1 MHLISNQ
8 QRREAID
15 FLTAFIE
22 LTADGGSTRVYNLK
36 RRAGLLVRKLKNNE
50 EISNEL
56 VKAIKNEQ
64 RNNRNKERHRAISQE
79 W

>member
-8 QRREAID
+8 QRHEVID
-15 FLTAFIE
+15 FLTSFIE
-22 LTADGGSTRVYNLK
+22 LTADNGSNKVYNLK
-36 RRAGLLVRKLKNNE
+36 RRAGLLVRKLNNNQ

-64 RNNRNKERHRAISQE
+64 RNNQNQERERVGGL
-79 W
+79 